1 MTHNDLNNQEKLE
14 AIYKMTIDN
23 HRILKSIHNQQ
34 LFTNILRIIYWLI
47 VLGIIGGAYY
57 FVKPIVNKIY
67 DSSNKLEET
76 YTQLRSQLPETKI
89 VNQIMD
95 GLKSKNI
102 NSDNGEMIDNGVI
115 DSTSTTTN

>member
-23 HRILKSIHNQQ
+23 HKVLKSIHNQQ
-34 LFTNILRIIYWLI
+34 LFSNILRIIYWLI

-57 FVKPIVNKIY
+57 FVKPVVNKIS
-67 DSSNKLEET
+67 DSSNKIEET

-89 VNQIMD
+89 VNQIID
-95 GLKSKNI
+95 GLKLKDI
-102 NSDNGEMIDNGVI
+102 NSSDGEMIDNGVI
-115 DSTSTTTN
+115 DYASTTTN